1 MDLSIDMSNINYFV
15 VLHNIWSSVLQEMHS
30 N

>member
-15 VLHNIWSSVLQEMHS
+15 VLHNILSNVLQEMYS